1 MIYPPQ
7 RIGSSSPTQV
17 LLRCRNAFA
26 LSLRFTVAVA
36 LFCASVFP
44 LSAETDIKTL
54 SDNEVAKRQSAAKES
69 SAFLMKAKRAWQDA
83 ALDKKALETAY
94 NHYVAAL
101 ELLPQNAATSNQR
114 KEVVDDFCR
123 LAMEYATHLITRGQ
137 FQDAESVAKTI
148 RSPSCNPNHKPAEQL
163 LANLEQPGY
172 YNRTITPDFGD
183 RKDKITVLLN
193 QAEGYLNSDRYD
205 LALKRYEEALNLDP
219 YNTAARHG
227 METVNKK
234 RTNYYDE
241 AYNETRSRM
250 LWFTE
255 RTWEKPIRRLGS
267 LDRSTEAEKLN
278 QSTNKDA
285 INKKLNGTF
294 LAKIDLPEATLREA
308 VDFLKQKSRELDTST
323 DDPKK
328 RGVNIVLKLPPPKA
342 PALPQGDATTPAL
355 DQPASPTVTENF
367 KVSLSLRNVPLIEA
381 IRYLTELSGLK
392 YKIEPYAVSLVP
404 ITENTDELLTKEYRV
419 KPNFIP
425 SDTDS
430 TESAP
435 VAGNQAAGGN
445 KERIKGGKDA
455 ASFLISQG
463 ILFPIITDAKGKVV
477 DKAFA
482 TYIPAGSKLV
492 VRNTQNALDLI
503 GVLVDGE
510 MGTAPTQVE
519 IESKFVEISQ
529 SNVKE
534 LGFDWLLGPLSIG
547 GGFYPNGGSRPAGQP
562 LTGDYY
568 SNFPFADVGD
578 NPVTAGNRSGI
589 GTSVN
594 SAITANSLNALLA
607 GIPQGA
613 NVPSPGILG
622 LAGIFTNPE
631 FQMVIRALNQ
641 KKGVDLMSAPKVTTK
656 SGVKATIKIV
666 REFPYPTEFTPAE
679 VPKSTGS
686 QGLNINQQPSG
697 NTASNTGNNTGNGT
711 LLQQNPTIVSTT
723 AGVTP
728 STPTTF
734 ANRDIGVTLEVEP
747 QVGAD
752 NYTIDLAL
760 SPQVVEFEGFVNYGS
775 PVVGPRYVMP
785 TLLNPSGIETFSIT
799 DNVINQPIF
808 GVRKVNTSV
817 SIWDGQTVAL
827 GGLIREDVQKVED
840 RVPLLGD
847 IPLAGSLFRSDVEQ
861 KIKRNLIIFVTARL
875 MDAQGQPLKQE
886 NEDEDIVN
894 PAGLPED
901 LPQPQVNTR

>member
-26 LSLRFTVAVA
+26 LSLRFTIAVA
-36 LFCASVFP
+36 LFTSSVFE
-44 LSAETDIKTL
+44 LSAETDVKTL

-94 NHYVAAL
+94 NHYLAAL

-123 LAMEYATHLITRGQ
+123 LAMEYANHLITRGQ

-148 RSPSCNPNHKPAEQL
+148 RSPSCNPNYKPAEQL
-163 LANLEQPGY
+163 LANLEQPRY
-172 YNRTITPDFGD
+172 YNRTITPAFADK
-183 RKDKITVLLN
+183 KDKITDILN
-193 QAEGYLNSDRYD
+193 QAEGYLNTSRYD

-219 YNTAARHG
+219 YNTAARQG
-227 METVNKK
+227 METVNKQ

-255 RTWEKPIRRLGS
+255 RTWEKPIRRIGS
-267 LDRSTEAEKLN
+267 LDRSTGAEKLN

-294 LAKIDLPEATLREA
+294 IAKIDLPEATLREA

-328 RGVNIVLKLPPPKA
+328 RGVNIVLKLSPPVA

-392 YKIEPYAVSLVP
+392 YKIEPYAVSLIP
-404 ITENTDELLTKEYRV
+404 ITENTDELFTKEFRV

-425 SDTDS
+425 SDTTS
-430 TESAP
+430 AEESP
-435 VAGNQAAGGN
+435 VAGTPAAGGN
-445 KERIKGGKDA
+445 KERIKGRSNGTSYLKN
-455 ASFLISQG
+455 QG
-463 ILFPIITDAKGKVV
+463 IPFPDG
-477 DKAFA
+477 AFA
-482 TYIPAGSKLV
+482 QYIPSGNKLI

-568 SNFPFADVGD
+568 SNFPFANRGD

-589 GTSVN
+589 GTSIN
-594 SAITANSLNALLA
+594 SAITANSLNSLLA
-607 GIPQGA
+607 GLPQGA
-613 NVPSPGILG
+613 NVHSPSILG

-656 SGVKATIKIV
+656 SGGTASIKIV
-666 REFPYPTEFTPAE
+666 REFPYPTEFTPAG

-686 QGLNINQQPSG
+686 QGLNVSQQPSG
-697 NTASNTGNNTGNGT
+697 NTGNGT

-723 AGVTP
+723 GGIIP

-734 ANRDIGVTLEVEP
+734 ANRDIGVTLEVAP

-752 NYTIDLAL
+752 NYTIDLNL

-785 TLLNPSGIETFSIT
+785 TLLNPSGIETFSIS
-799 DNVINQPIF
+799 DNVINVPIF
-808 GVRKVNTSV
+808 GVRKVTTSV

-894 PAGLPED
+894 PVGLPED
-901 LPQPQVNTR
+901 LLQPQVNTRSISK

>member
-1 MIYPPQ
+1 MIFSPQ
-7 RIGSSSPTQV
+7 RIVRPTPTQV
-17 LLRCRNAFA
+17 ILCSHNALAF
-26 LSLRFTVAVA
+26 SLRFTVAVA
-36 LFCASVFP
+36 LFTASVFQ

-69 SAFLMKAKRAWQDA
+69 SAFLMKAKRSWQDA

-94 NHYVAAL
+94 NDYLAAL

-123 LAMEYATHLITRGQ
+123 LAMEYANHLITRGQ

-148 RSPSCNPNHKPAEQL
+148 RSPSCNPNYKPAAQL
-163 LANLEQPGY
+163 LSNLEQPGY
-172 YNRTITPDFGD
+172 YNRTITPAFAD
-183 RKDKITVLLN
+183 RKDKITVILN
-193 QAEGYLNSDRYD
+193 QAEGYLNTSRYD

-219 YNTAARHG
+219 YNTAARQG

-255 RTWEKPIRRLGS
+255 RTWERPIRRLGS
-267 LDRSTEAEKLN
+267 LDRSTEAGKLEI
-278 QSTNKDA
+278 STNKDA
-285 INKKLNGTF
+285 INRKLNGT
-294 LAKIDLPEATLREA
+294 LIEKIELPDASLREA
-308 VDFLKQKSRELDTST
+308 VDFLKQKSRDLDTSA

-328 RGVNIVLKLPPPKA
+328 RGVNIVLKLPPAQA
-342 PALPQGDATTPAL
+342 PAPPQGDETAPTL

-392 YKIEPYAVSLVP
+392 YKIEPYAVSLIP
-404 ITENTDELLTKEYRV
+404 ITENTDELLTKEFRV

-425 SDTDS
+425 SDTSS

-435 VAGNQAAGGN
+435 VPGAQVAGGN
-445 KERIKGGKDA
+445 KERIKGRSNGTSYLKN
-455 ASFLISQG
+455 QG
-463 ILFPIITDAKGKVV
+463 IPFPDG
-477 DKAFA
+477 AFA
-482 TYIPAGSKLV
+482 QYIPSGNKLI

-568 SNFPFADVGD
+568 GNFPFADVGD

-686 QGLNINQQPSG
+686 QGLNISQQPSG
-697 NTASNTGNNTGNGT
+697 NTGNGT

-785 TLLNPSGIETFSIT
+785 TLLNPSGIETFNIT

-808 GVRKVNTSV
+808 GIRKVNTSV

-847 IPLAGSLFRSDVEQ
+847 IPLAGRLFRSDVEQ

-894 PAGLPED
+894 PVGLPED
-901 LPQPQVNTR
+901 LPQPQVNTTGSISK

>member
-1 MIYPPQ
+1 MIYSPNRLGRPT
-7 RIGSSSPTQV
+7 PTQV
-17 LLRCRNAFA
+17 ILRCRNAFA
-26 LSLRFTVAVA
+26 LSFRFTVAVA
-36 LFCASVFP
+36 LFTASVFQ

-94 NHYVAAL
+94 NDYLAAL
-101 ELLPQNAATSNQR
+101 ELLPKNAATSNQR

-123 LAMEYATHLITRGQ
+123 LAMEYANHLITRGQ

-148 RSPSCNPNHKPAEQL
+148 RSPSCNPNYKPAAQL
-163 LANLEQPGY
+163 LSNLEQPGY
-172 YNRTITPDFGD
+172 YNRTITPTFAD
-183 RKDKITVLLN
+183 RKDKITVILN
-193 QAEGYLNSDRYD
+193 QAEGYLNTSRYD

-219 YNTAARHG
+219 YNTAARQG

-255 RTWEKPIRRLGS
+255 RTWERPIRRLGS
-267 LDRSTEAEKLN
+267 LDRSTEAGKLEI
-278 QSTNKDA
+278 STNKDA
-285 INKKLNGTF
+285 INRKLNGT
-294 LAKIDLPEATLREA
+294 LIEKIELPDATLREA
-308 VDFLKQKSRELDTST
+308 VDFLKQKSRDLDTSA

-328 RGVNIVLKLPPPKA
+328 RGVNIVLKLPPAQA
-342 PALPQGDATTPAL
+342 PAPPQGDETAPTL

-392 YKIEPYAVSLVP
+392 YKIEPYAVSLIP
-404 ITENTDELLTKEYRV
+404 ITENTDELLTKEFRV

-425 SDTDS
+425 SDTSS

-435 VAGNQAAGGN
+435 VPGAQVAGGN
-445 KERIKGGKDA
+445 KERIKGRSNGTSYLKN
-455 ASFLISQG
+455 QG
-463 ILFPIITDAKGKVV
+463 IPFPDG
-477 DKAFA
+477 AFA
-482 TYIPAGSKLV
+482 QYIPSGNKLI

-568 SNFPFADVGD
+568 GNFPFADVGD

-686 QGLNINQQPSG
+686 QGLNISQQPSG
-697 NTASNTGNNTGNGT
+697 NTGNGT

-785 TLLNPSGIETFSIT
+785 TLLNPSGIETFNIT

-847 IPLAGSLFRSDVEQ
+847 IPLAGRLFRSDVEQ

-894 PAGLPED
+894 PVGLPED
-901 LPQPQVNTR
+901 LPQPQVNTTGSISK